1 MNRLDGK
8 VALISGAAKGQG
20 SEEVLLFASE
30 GAQVIF
36 GDILDDLGVE
46 VEKEVIASGGKAKYI
61 HLDVTNAQ
69 DWEEAIAFAE
79 SEYGKLDILVNNAGI
94 ALRQDYLDVSS
105 EDWDRTMEINSK
117 GVFLGTKYAIPAMRR
132 AGGGSIVNISSI
144 AGIVGVGSS
153 IAYCASKA
161 AVISLTKSMAISQA
175 PDIRVNAV
183 APGVAHTRWIAGQ
196 EEFVK
201 SAIETTPLK
210 RIATAKDVANAIF
223 GLAIGEFITGQVLVV
238 DGGRI
243 L

>member
-30 GAQVIF
+30 GEQVIF

-61 HLDVTNAQ
+61 HLDVTKAQ

-105 EDWDRTMEINSK
+105 EDWD
-117 GVFLGTKYAIPAMRR
+117 
-132 AGGGSIVNISSI
+132 
-144 AGIVGVGSS
+144 
-153 IAYCASKA
+153 
-161 AVISLTKSMAISQA
+161 
-175 PDIRVNAV
+175 
-183 APGVAHTRWIAGQ
+183 
-196 EEFVK
+196 
-201 SAIETTPLK
+201 
-210 RIATAKDVANAIF
+210 
-223 GLAIGEFITGQVLVV
+223 
-238 DGGRI
+238 
-243 L
+243 